1 MSLPR
6 VALSVALVTCA
17 GLVACAQGGP
27 AEPVAGTEPE
37 TSEAPATPAPTQ
49 GLPAVAP
56 QEDAGGSSSGAS
68 GSSSG
73 GASGSSSGGA
83 SGSSSGASGSSS
95 GGASG
100 SSSGGASG
108 SSSGASGSSSGA
120 SGSSSG
126 ASGSSSGATPGGDC
140 PAGDLTYYYK
150 AVQELA
156 GPTPKDCPCTG
167 ATCCYG
173 GLVCVP
179 L

>member
-1 MSLPR
+1 MCPAR
-6 VALSVALVTCA
+6 VGLFVALVATA

-27 AEPVAGTEPE
+27 SEPLTGVEAE

-56 QEDAGGSSSGAS
+56 ADDAGGTPRDAGGSPRD
-68 GSSSG
+68 
-73 GASGSSSGGA
+73 
-83 SGSSSGASGSSS
+83 
-95 GGASG
+95 
-100 SSSGGASG
+100 ASG

-126 ASGSSSGATPGGDC
+126 SSSGATPGGDC
-140 PAGDLTYYYK
+140 PSGDLTYYYK

>member
-1 MSLPR
+1 MCPAR
-6 VALSVALVTCA
+6 VGLFVALVATA

-27 AEPVAGTEPE
+27 SEPLTGVEAE

-56 QEDAGGSSSGAS
+56 ADDAGGTPRDAGGSPRD
-68 GSSSG
+68 
-73 GASGSSSGGA
+73 
-83 SGSSSGASGSSS
+83 
-95 GGASG
+95 
-100 SSSGGASG
+100 
-108 SSSGASGSSSGA
+108 ASGSSSGA

-140 PAGDLTYYYK
+140 PSGDLTYYYK